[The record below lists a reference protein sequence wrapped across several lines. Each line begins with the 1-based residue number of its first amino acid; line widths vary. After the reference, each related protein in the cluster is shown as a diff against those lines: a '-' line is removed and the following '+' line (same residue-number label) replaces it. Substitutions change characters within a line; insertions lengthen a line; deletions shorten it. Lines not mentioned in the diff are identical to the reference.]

1 MADERTRY
9 SDAELEEFKQ
19 LILKKL
25 ENARADYELLRATI
39 THTADNDTEDTSPT
53 FKVLEEG
60 AATLSKEESGR
71 LAAHQMKFIRN
82 LEMALVRIENKTY
95 GICKTTGK
103 LIPQE
108 RLYPVVLMMCTV
120 GAYATLN
127 GRMFDVWCLLLFGI
141 VGLLIKK
148 FHFPVSCFLIGFIL
162 GGDLEDYFIQVL
174 TAYNGSL
181 TGLFVRP
188 MSWVIWALII
198 LSVVYAVL
206 DNRKAKRQ
214 EKELSGKQ

>member
-39 THTADNDTEDTSPT
+39 THTADTSPT

-103 LIPQE
+103 LIPKE
-108 RLYPVVLMMCTV
+108 RLMKVPH
-120 GAYATLN
+120 ATECIEAKE
-127 GRMFDVWCLLLFGI
+127 GR
-141 VGLLIKK
+141 
-148 FHFPVSCFLIGFIL
+148 
-162 GGDLEDYFIQVL
+162 
-174 TAYNGSL
+174 
-181 TGLFVRP
+181 R
-188 MSWVIWALII
+188 
-198 LSVVYAVL
+198 
-206 DNRKAKRQ
+206 
-214 EKELSGKQ
+214 

>member
-9 SDAELEEFKQ
+9 SDAELEEFRQ

-53 FKVLEEG
+53 FKVLEE
-60 AATLSKEESGR
+60 SGR

-103 LIPQE
+103 LIPKE
-108 RLYPVVLMMCTV
+108 RLMKVPH
-120 GAYATLN
+120 ATECIEAKE
-127 GRMFDVWCLLLFGI
+127 GR
-141 VGLLIKK
+141 
-148 FHFPVSCFLIGFIL
+148 
-162 GGDLEDYFIQVL
+162 
-174 TAYNGSL
+174 
-181 TGLFVRP
+181 R
-188 MSWVIWALII
+188 
-198 LSVVYAVL
+198 
-206 DNRKAKRQ
+206 
-214 EKELSGKQ
+214 

>member
-19 LILKKL
+19 LLLKKL

-60 AATLSKEESGR
+60 ATTLSKEESGR

-95 GICKTTGK
+95 GICRATGQ
-103 LIPQE
+103 LIPKE
-108 RLYPVVLMMCTV
+108 RLRAVPH
-120 GAYATLN
+120 ATLSI
-127 GRMFDVWCLLLFGI
+127 D
-141 VGLLIKK
+141 
-148 FHFPVSCFLIGFIL
+148 
-162 GGDLEDYFIQVL
+162 
-174 TAYNGSL
+174 
-181 TGLFVRP
+181 
-188 MSWVIWALII
+188 
-198 LSVVYAVL
+198 
-206 DNRKAKRQ
+206 
-214 EKELSGKQ
+214 GKQDKNKH